1 MIFRIHRN
9 ANYMT
14 TSICH
19 LRDTSLSWQAMGM
32 LSFMLSCKEDF
43 KFSIEGLTRCAANGN
58 AATRSAL
65 KELRDK
71 GYVVVTPIKE
81 GGRVVEW
88 NYDIYESPLDAEN
101 PHVEIP
107 DVENPHV
114 ENRGQ
119 RNNII
124 EETPINNNI
133 LFNEEEL
140 SSIKPPIV
148 PHKENRFVKP
158 TLKEVAAYVAERKS
172 DVNPQRFIDFYESKG
187 WMVGSN
193 HMKDWKAAVRTWEAK
208 EVKQSKTIAYGNS
221 DRCDGA
227 ASTAAP
233 RQRDYSLR

>member
-9 ANYMT
+9 ANYIT

-43 KFSIEGLTRCAANGN
+43 KFSIEGLTRCASNGN

-71 GYVVVTPIKE
+71 GYVVVSPIKL
-81 GGRVVEW
+81 GGRVAEW
-88 NYDIYESPLDAEN
+88 NYDIYESPLDAAN
-101 PHVEIP
+101 LHVEIP

-114 ENRGQ
+114 VNHGQ

-133 LFNEEEL
+133 LFNKEEL

-148 PHKENRFVKP
+148 PHKEKRFVKP
-158 TLKEVAAYVAERKS
+158 TLEQVAAYVAERKS

-208 EVKQSKTIAYGNS
+208 EVKQSKTTAYGNS
-221 DRCDGA
+221 DRCYGA
-227 ASTAAP
+227 ASAAAP